1 MTPGAEITG
10 PGHGRTLS
18 WRSRN
23 SSESNWWT
31 SALELSSTLASKMDQ
46 VGIFFNNLYVKV
58 NITKYVARLIHT
70 IPSSQYDCREGQ
82 SILG

>member
-46 VGIFFNNLYVKV
+46 VGVFFNNLYVKV
-58 NITKYVARLIHT
+58 NSLQNALQGLI
-70 IPSSQYDCREGQ
+70 IPYPALRMIAGKAN
-82 SILG
+82 

>member
-58 NITKYVARLIHT
+58 NSLQNAL
-70 IPSSQYDCREGQ
+70 QGLF
-82 SILG
+82 ILYPALSMIAGKAN

>member
-46 VGIFFNNLYVKV
+46 VGVFFNNLYVKV
-58 NITKYVARLIHT
+58 NRFKNALQGLI
-70 IPSSQYDCREGQ
+70 IPYPALRMLAGKAN
-82 SILG
+82 